1 MKTIGFENYLKLFNG
16 GNFLQK
22 YGIHF
27 RYRKLNT
34 MDYGHPERAF
44 FSKIF
49 NFCGWAYIFVK
60 FLEIKTKTSDKDS
73 FAQSFSY
80 FSSELQP
87 HHLEASL

>member
-1 MKTIGFENYLKLFNG
+1 M
-16 GNFLQK
+16 QK

-27 RYRKLNT
+27 RCSKLNT

-44 FSKIF
+44 FFKKCKLLDLGRH
-49 NFCGWAYIFVK
+49 FCS

-73 FAQSFSY
+73 FALSFSY